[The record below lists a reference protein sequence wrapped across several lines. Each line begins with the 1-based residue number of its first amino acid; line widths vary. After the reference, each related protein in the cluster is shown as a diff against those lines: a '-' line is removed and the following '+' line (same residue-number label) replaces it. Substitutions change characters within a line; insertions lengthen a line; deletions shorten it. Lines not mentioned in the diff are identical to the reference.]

1 MIQSFNK
8 IEKVKGELILPG
20 DKSVSHR
27 AVMFSSLAKGKSVI
41 YNLLESEDIYA
52 TINAFR
58 CMGCEIE
65 KRRDHFVVVGS
76 GFKNLTKP
84 FRPLD
89 MGNSGTTTRLISG
102 ILAAQNFETKLIGD
116 ESLSKR
122 PMRRI
127 ADPLNLMGAS
137 IETSDTGTL
146 PVIIRPTR
154 ELKAI
159 EYKLPVASAQIK
171 SAVLL
176 TGLHLEDKTTV
187 IETLPSRSHTE
198 NMLDLK
204 VEETADGR
212 KIYVS
217 KDDYPGLQEYSVPS
231 DISTAAFFI
240 VHTLLTKN
248 SEVKIKNVLLNE
260 TRTGLLTVL
269 REMGGDIEIDNPVKI
284 NNELRSD
291 IIVCS
296 SKLKNIEIKKEI
308 IPNIIDEIPILTIAG
323 LFAEGDFII
332 NNAKELR
339 AKESDR
345 IASVCTN
352 LKLLGL
358 DIEEYDDGYKV
369 SGSVNNTKVTF
380 ESYHDHR
387 IAMAFSIL
395 SLLLEQGGNVDGFET
410 VNISNPNFLEQ
421 VKSITI

>member
-1 MIQSFNK
+1 
-8 IEKVKGELILPG
+8 
-20 DKSVSHR
+20 
-27 AVMFSSLAKGKSVI
+27 
-41 YNLLESEDIYA
+41 
-52 TINAFR
+52 
-58 CMGCEIE
+58 MGCEIE